1 MSGLAGKRALVTGGG
16 QRLGRAIAIA
26 LGSAKM
32 QVAVHYHRSREPAE
46 QTARDIAAR
55 GGQAQLI
62 SADLRDRAAARRM
75 VDDAVSA
82 LGGLDLLVASAAGF
96 ERIPYAEVDDA
107 AWDRMLELDL
117 TAQHVIAQRAVP
129 ALRQARGSIVF
140 ITCSSATTPFKNHLP
155 YVVAK
160 GALRQLARAL
170 ALELAPEV
178 RVNAVAPGTVLPP
191 SEMPSDALERLRS
204 RIPLGRIDGADDV
217 AAAVVYL
224 AGATFVTGHEIVV
237 DGGRSVA
244 AIERFE

>member
-1 MSGLAGKRALVTGGG
+1 VTDLAGKRALVTGGG
-16 QRLGRAIAIA
+16 QRLGRAIALA
-26 LGSAKM
+26 LGAEKM
-32 QVAVHYHRSREPAE
+32 HVAVHYHRSREPAE
-46 QTARDIAAR
+46 QTAREIESR
-55 GGQAQLI
+55 GGQAQLV
-62 SADLRDRAAARRM
+62 SADLSDRSAARSM
-75 VDDAVSA
+75 VDEAVAA

-96 ERIPYAEVDDA
+96 ERVPYAEVDDA

-129 ALRQARGSIVF
+129 ALRAARGSIVF
-140 ITCSSATTPFKNHLP
+140 LTCSSATTPFKNHLP

-160 GALRQLARAL
+160 GALRQLARTL
-170 ALELAPEV
+170 ALELAPDV

-191 SEMPSDALERLRS
+191 SDLPSDALERLRS

-217 AAAVVYL
+217 ASAVVYL